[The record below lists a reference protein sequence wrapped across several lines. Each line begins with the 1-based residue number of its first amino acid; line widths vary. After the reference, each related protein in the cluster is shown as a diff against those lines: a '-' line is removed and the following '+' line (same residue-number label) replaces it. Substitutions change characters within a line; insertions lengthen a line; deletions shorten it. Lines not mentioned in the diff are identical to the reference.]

1 MSIASKNNLFSIIKL
16 ASFISKEAS
25 ITISCHYHDIIYLSF
40 TIIAIPENNAIKT
53 VQQSAKDKEGICR
66 RADARQRY
74 LTQDFTL

>member
-1 MSIASKNNLFSIIKL
+1 MIKKDSHHRHVAVFFIILFYAQQNKSPPC
-16 ASFISKEAS
+16 F
-25 ITISCHYHDIIYLSF
+25 F
-40 TIIAIPENNAIKT
+40 IAIPENNAIKT